1 MLKRSLLSVL
11 MVTILSSGLF
21 AQSSKLNK
29 AQKYMDDLNYI
40 GAIELLNQVLDNSD
54 NSEAKMLIAEAY
66 RKISDSENAE
76 FWHGQIVRLPEAT
89 SNDYLYYGQFF

>member
-11 MVTILSSGLF
+11 VVTILSGGLF

-29 AQKYMDDLNYI
+29 AQKLMDDLDYI
-40 GAIELLNQVLDNSD
+40 GAIGLLNQILDNSD
-54 NSEAKMLIAEAY
+54 NSEAKFLIAEAN

-76 FWHGQIVRLPEAT
+76 FWYSQVVRLPEAEPIH
-89 SNDYLYYGQFF
+89 